1 MARDPEL
8 DELLGAYA
16 IHAVEPD
23 DAVRL
28 DAYVAAEP
36 DARAELDRLRDTAAA
51 LGGGLTVG
59 SAPPAL
65 PWERLQRELFGGDTP
80 AAAVVGLT
88 GRAAPVLPAR
98 APQRTPRRWRPA
110 LAGVVAA
117 AALALVAVGVVAAQ
131 RGNGQPTVAELAA
144 SAASEPGARTGLL
157 EGPAGQVRVVLGEG
171 GSGYLVDGTLAPLAE
186 GQSYQLWTVDG
197 EVPVSLGV
205 LGRNPTE
212 VAFTAPAGATT
223 LAISV
228 EPSGGSA
235 APSATPVAAG
245 TLT

>member
-28 DAYVAAEP
+28 NAYVAAEP

-88 GRAAPVLPAR
+88 GRAAPVLPAG

-144 SAASEPGARTGLL
+144 SAASEPGARTGL
-157 EGPAGQVRVVLGEG
+157 LGEG